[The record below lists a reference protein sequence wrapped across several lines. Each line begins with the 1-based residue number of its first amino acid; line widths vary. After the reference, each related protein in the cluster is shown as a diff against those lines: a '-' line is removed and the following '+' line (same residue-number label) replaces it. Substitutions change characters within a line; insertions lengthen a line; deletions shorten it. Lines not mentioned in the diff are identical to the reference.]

1 MAQDFRGQHLEA
13 FIDMMEQFLT
23 ACREVWPECNG
34 LETLQLGFNMVKSP
48 MGNKEEFVKD
58 YYESLE
64 PYFSRCNARDPTLF
78 TEENIPFLAVVNMR
92 EKWLDASVDDETR
105 DCIWDYI
112 LELNKLAQMY
122 CGLFAKIPDATL
134 ERIQT
139 MAQSIAARIQSG
151 EMSPADLS
159 PEKLTEI
166 GQDVV
171 DGLSEEE
178 IKAFTD
184 NILSDPSALQ
194 ELASSLTGG
203 MGGDPMAL
211 ATALMG
217 SGGGDG
223 NPMALAMQ
231 MMSGMTQQ
239 GGN

>member
-1 MAQDFRGQHLEA
+1 
-13 FIDMMEQFLT
+13 
-23 ACREVWPECNG
+23 
-34 LETLQLGFNMVKSP
+34 
-48 MGNKEEFVKD
+48 
-58 YYESLE
+58 
-64 PYFSRCNARDPTLF
+64 
-78 TEENIPFLAVVNMR
+78 
-92 EKWLDASVDDETR
+92 
-105 DCIWDYI
+105 
-112 LELNKLAQMY
+112 MY

-203 MGGDPMAL
+203 VGGDPMAL

-217 SGGGDG
+217 SGGGGG

-239 GGN
+239 EKLNKCI